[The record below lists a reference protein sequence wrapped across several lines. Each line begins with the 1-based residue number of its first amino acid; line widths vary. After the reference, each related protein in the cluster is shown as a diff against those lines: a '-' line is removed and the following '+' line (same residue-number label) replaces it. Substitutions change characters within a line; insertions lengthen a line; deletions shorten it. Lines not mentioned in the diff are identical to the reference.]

1 MQKETTA
8 KQKIICCFAVVFSC
22 LFVFIDVYLC
32 LFFEMMF
39 ICIYLCLFMFK
50 RIISDQVTF
59 LALLQEFLK
68 ETLFKFFHVCAVFS
82 AIGVIMHL

>member
-8 KQKIICCFAVVFSC
+8 KQKIICYFAVVFSC

-50 RIISDQVTF
+50 VILSDRVTF
-59 LALLQEFLK
+59 PTLLQVFLK
-68 ETLFKFFHVCAVFS
+68 ETMPDFFHVCAVFS
-82 AIGVIMHL
+82 IISVIMHL